1 MAAPITYAVDGE
13 QYVTF
18 MAGWGGAFS
27 TFAGA
32 LSLRA
37 GVQPYAQVLTYKL
50 GGTAKLREPAPPA
63 DAPKPPPLTANAETV
78 AAGAALYDGNCS
90 QCHGI
95 HAVSGG
101 VLPDLRKLGADKH
114 QMFLGILYGGRVPD
128 GMPSF
133 ADNLNPEQVEQ
144 VHQYLIKRAHD
155 LQEEGEVWKR
165 FSARPATP
173 SSLADNAPQE

>member
-1 MAAPITYAVDGE
+1 
-13 QYVTF
+13 
-18 MAGWGGAFS
+18 
-27 TFAGA
+27 
-32 LSLRA
+32 
-37 GVQPYAQVLTYKL
+37 LT
-50 GGTAKLREPAPPA
+50 A
-63 DAPKPPPLTANAETV
+63 DAQTV

-101 VLPDLRKLGADKH
+101 VLPDLRKLSADKH

-133 ADNLNPEQVEQ
+133 ADNLKPEQVEQ

-155 LQEEGEVWKR
+155 LKSEGNAWQQ
-165 FSARPATP
+165 FSAKPAAQP
-173 SSLADNAPQE
+173 SLADNPSQE